1 MPSDLVLHFLGVSH
15 KMVAG
20 CSGFGKHRVYICDL
34 IIIIGIIHACLLLL
48 FFGGGGGG
56 GGGGSHQAKI
66 LYDTRTYQCINQTCV
81 IIILVY
87 FT

>member
-1 MPSDLVLHFLGVSH
+1 M
-15 KMVAG
+15 
-20 CSGFGKHRVYICDL
+20 YICDL

-48 FFGGGGGG
+48 FFGEGV

>member
-1 MPSDLVLHFLGVSH
+1 MASDLVMHFLGVSH

-20 CSGFGKHRVYICDL
+20 RSGFGKHWVYICDL

-48 FFGGGGGG
+48 FFGRGGGG
-56 GGGGSHQAKI
+56 KI
-66 LYDTRTYQCINQTCV
+66 LYDTGTYQCINQTCV

-87 FT
+87 LT